1 MTAMPTRIVLILKGT
16 FAIVDR
22 SSNLPIHSSP
32 NSPKGNKMK
41 KRCQLQTNSTKIM
54 ILILEIKKKIKKLIY
69 HYHHSCI

>member
-32 NSPKGNKMK
+32 NSPEGSEMMPVANKFNK
-41 KRCQLQTNSTKIM
+41 NYDITI
-54 ILILEIKKKIKKLIY
+54 
-69 HYHHSCI
+69 

>member
-32 NSPKGNKMK
+32 NSPKRNKMK
-41 KRCQLQTNSTKIM
+41 KRYSYKQIQLDKTIM
-54 ILILEIKKKIKKLIY
+54 ILQLRILKLKKKIKK
-69 HYHHSCI
+69 

>member
-32 NSPKGNKMK
+32 NSPKRNKMK
-41 KRCQLQTNSTKIM
+41 KRCKQIQLDKTIM
-54 ILILEIKKKIKKLIY
+54 ILQLRILKLKKKIKK
-69 HYHHSCI
+69 